1 MLFVRNRATN
11 AFPLVLGLFLAS
23 TGTSRRVIDTFHQM
37 GLGIGYDAI
46 QTALSGLTKDALL
59 RAREFIAQSDR
70 LWGVVFDNI
79 NFTLRPTAQRLD
91 SATRQLNATTI
102 AVFSL
107 PARFTRKAY
116 GAALSVLDRNRRRG
130 LRKNLTMQSLLPS
143 EETQAAATAAFK
155 HAVRTIILGHCPG
168 HIQKRRKTRKIRKM
182 VKSLKPRI
190 RPIGHSKT
198 EFFPLPALD
207 EEEASVG
214 GTIRVVEKIFGKLL
228 ALAEELIDTE
238 LRLMVGDWL
247 TIRNLR
253 LLSEERKYEFSG
265 FLRFEWIQEVAMP
278 FHFQLNAMYALFRT
292 HLGTSA
298 EALSN
303 PSSLEHHRNLLRRSK
318 LDIKKPEY
326 NKAKEL
332 AMHSLNA
339 RILDCLR
346 IVLKLDTYE
355 QLSLWAPTPD
365 EFEAAV
371 SAIIERFATSAAA
384 EDALRLGDE
393 VMAHSI
399 LFIRDALFFW
409 EFCDAVRDADV
420 GRMWVVYD
428 FWIFMM
434 RGAGCSNY
442 GNELLEMKA
451 QFEHEF
457 PPLLREVVERTWLV
471 NRWGRKGRSI
481 PTDLY
486 LEHNNGFLKNMFAAL
501 GSSASMDFIQ
511 EKSSACVEVLRQF
524 SHQMAQWFGK
534 KDLHRRHSEV
544 NAKADIAALS
554 LDLAKQN
561 VHKPTPD
568 RSILTSQ
575 SSSKKKKST
584 VAVRDVLAHGM
595 HLLVEKGQFDQWQK
609 KTTVAEEEEV
619 ALDEVLE
626 QGEDIQPAFSQPEGR
641 LDVDT
646 NADAEF
652 VDDNPFSA
660 LLG

>member
-1 MLFVRNRATN
+1 VIISIMLFVRNRATN

-214 GTIRVVEKIFGKLL
+214 GTIRMVEKIFGKLL
-228 ALAEELIDTE
+228 TLAEELIDTE

-253 LLSEERKYEFSG
+253 LLSEERKHEFSG

-339 RILDCLR
+339 RILD
-346 IVLKLDTYE
+346 
-355 QLSLWAPTPD
+355 
-365 EFEAAV
+365 F

-420 GRMWVVYD
+420 GR
-428 FWIFMM
+428 I
-434 RGAGCSNY
+434 NY

-486 LEHNNGFLKNMFAAL
+486 LEHNNGFLK
-501 GSSASMDFIQ
+501 
-511 EKSSACVEVLRQF
+511 
-524 SHQMAQWFGK
+524 
-534 KDLHRRHSEV
+534 
-544 NAKADIAALS
+544 
-554 LDLAKQN
+554 
-561 VHKPTPD
+561 
-568 RSILTSQ
+568 
-575 SSSKKKKST
+575 
-584 VAVRDVLAHGM
+584 VR
-595 HLLVEKGQFDQWQK
+595 F
-609 KTTVAEEEEV
+609 
-619 ALDEVLE
+619 
-626 QGEDIQPAFSQPEGR
+626 
-641 LDVDT
+641 
-646 NADAEF
+646 
-652 VDDNPFSA
+652 
-660 LLG
+660 